1 MGSGDAGGA
10 GFLEASSS
18 DDDSS
23 SDGDCGGDSGG
34 SGGGESGGPGGSGA
48 SAAAAR
54 VAGTQSDST
63 SGDVMMRQNS
73 AATQSRMRDLGYRE
87 GKLELVDANEFAQVC
102 FERGVRKGARYSAA
116 AGRLRGAI
124 AVLSAFRKTFTDA
137 TTFTDAL
144 DGVVCDF
151 DALVD
156 PTTVPPELQTAC
168 QQLCTR
174 AGLPDEICHGEV
186 GILSLLDVTK
196 DRQ

>member
-54 VAGTQSDST
+54 VAGTQSD
-63 SGDVMMRQNS
+63 MMRQNS

>member
-1 MGSGDAGGA
+1 MP
-10 GFLEASSS
+10 GF
-18 DDDSS
+18 
-23 SDGDCGGDSGG
+23 
-34 SGGGESGGPGGSGA
+34 
-48 SAAAAR
+48 
-54 VAGTQSDST
+54 
-63 SGDVMMRQNS
+63 
-73 AATQSRMRDLGYRE
+73 
-87 GKLELVDANEFAQVC
+87 F
-102 FERGVRKGARYSAA
+102 RYSCAFF
-116 AGRLRGAI
+116 GILRRTT
-124 AVLSAFRKTFTDA
+124 RKTFTDA